1 MRVTFGAMLNR
12 TMSNGAFGTD
22 AGNRTLR
29 RTFGGTF
36 IGVVF
41 HTRRLF
47 PSRVRC
53 ITRLYKD
60 YGGYIMITIFL

>member
-1 MRVTFGAMLNR
+1 MLNR

-22 AGNRTLR
+22 TGNRTLR

-47 PSRVRC
+47 PGRVRVSPV
-53 ITRLYKD
+53 
-60 YGGYIMITIFL
+60 YIKTTEDT